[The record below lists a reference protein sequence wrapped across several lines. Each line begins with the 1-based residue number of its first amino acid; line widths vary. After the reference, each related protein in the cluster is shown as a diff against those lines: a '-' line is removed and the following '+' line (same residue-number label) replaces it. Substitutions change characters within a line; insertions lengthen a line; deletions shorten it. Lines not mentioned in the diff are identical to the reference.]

1 MAHEY
6 YKLDSIS
13 RYKQREN
20 LYKKSMF
27 LPAFGSKKHIKA
39 IMQKMKSILFSK
51 KGTRI
56 NSILS
61 KTHSKMILDS
71 IKSSNS

>member
-39 IMQKMKSILFSK
+39 IMQNRKVYCSLK
-51 KGTRI
+51 KEQELTQ
-56 NSILS
+56 S
-61 KTHSKMILDS
+61 
-71 IKSSNS
+71 